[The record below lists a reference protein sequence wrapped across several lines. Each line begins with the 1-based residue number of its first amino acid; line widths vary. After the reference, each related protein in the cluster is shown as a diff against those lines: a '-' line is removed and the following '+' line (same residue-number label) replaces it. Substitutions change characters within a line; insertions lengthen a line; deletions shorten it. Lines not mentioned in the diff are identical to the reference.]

1 MVARDAGA
9 FGAAGTVLSLENGR
23 IEVACGTGTVALLS
37 VLPEGKKRM
46 RAADFIN
53 GRKINVGDVLDS
65 GAFFEK

>member
-1 MVARDAGA
+1 M
-9 FGAAGTVLSLENGR
+9 
-23 IEVACGTGTVALLS
+23 IEVACGQGSVVLTE

-65 GAFFEK
+65 SAFIAK